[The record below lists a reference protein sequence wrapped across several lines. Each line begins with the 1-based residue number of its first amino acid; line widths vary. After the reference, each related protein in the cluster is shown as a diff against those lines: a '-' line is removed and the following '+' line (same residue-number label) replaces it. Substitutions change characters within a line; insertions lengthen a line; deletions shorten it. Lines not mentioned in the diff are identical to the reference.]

1 MAGFVDK
8 FKRMWDAP
16 DDEYEYDEYGYADE
30 GAEEDY
36 KEEPVRNTKKERDL
50 GGGNKVVNI
59 NATTNLQVGLFK
71 PERFGEETRTIADEL
86 MKAHTVVLNLE
97 DTNKDMARRILDFLS
112 GVAYANRGKIKRVA
126 TNTYI
131 IIPSNVDLTGD
142 DLLDELENNG
152 VYSDDVKQLIA
163 RLNNGI
169 DLCLT
174 RQKPYFMPFMS
185 ERKQALLV
193 SELKKAYF
201 DNYLFFGGYDDSE
214 RKMLGLFF
222 DEPSTSMFPICG
234 VEFSFRKC
242 DRLTHRDF
250 LGSLMSLGI
259 ERETVGDIL
268 VEDGRAVVFVKAELS
283 DYVKSQ
289 ISKVGRVGV
298 KVDDADLSKLPQG
311 RGVER
316 KNIYSFF
323 FTT

>member
-1 MAGFVDK
+1 MF
-8 FKRMWDAP
+8 
-16 DDEYEYDEYGYADE
+16 
-30 GAEEDY
+30 
-36 KEEPVRNTKKERDL
+36 T
-50 GGGNKVVNI
+50 
-59 NATTNLQVGLFK
+59 
-71 PERFGEETRTIADEL
+71 
-86 MKAHTVVLNLE
+86 
-97 DTNKDMARRILDFLS
+97 
-112 GVAYANRGKIKRVA
+112 
-126 TNTYI
+126 
-131 IIPSNVDLTGD
+131 
-142 DLLDELENNG
+142 
-152 VYSDDVKQLIA
+152 SDDDKQLIA

-234 VEFSFRKC
+234 IEFSFRKC

-268 VEDGRAVVFVKAELS
+268 VEDGRAVIVSSLRLDNIVAAVCKLSREKTKTVIMSDSVCVNFEETKNVSFNLKENDVFTIRGKGKFVLKGILGTTG
-283 DYVKSQ
+283 KGRMR
-289 ISKVGRVGV
+289 ISVIHYK
-298 KVDDADLSKLPQG
+298 
-311 RGVER
+311 
-316 KNIYSFF
+316 
-323 FTT
+323 